1 MFIENKS
8 FLLIAA
14 LAVGTSLT
22 ACTGGNGQI
31 VSVNGTNVSK
41 AEFDQRLESSPAGKQ
56 TLSQIVQGDLVD
68 QYAKANNITV
78 SDADVA
84 KKEDEIR
91 SKYPPGQ
98 FEQILKNQGLTEDD
112 VKRILRQQV
121 VIEQAVGKNIN
132 ISDADAKAYFE
143 KNHGAYD
150 KPEQVRAR
158 HILVP
163 DLKTAQLVESKLKAG
178 GDFAAL
184 AKQYSTDPA
193 SKDKG
198 GELGLF
204 AKGAMVPAFQNA
216 AFSTPVGQTTAPVKS
231 PFGYHVIQVEEH
243 KPPTKATF
251 EALKPQIVD
260 TLKQQQ
266 EAQQVP
272 AFLQGLRQKAN
283 IVVYDQRFSD
293 VFPPPIPT
301 PGPAASAP
309 AAPAS
314 APAAPASA
322 PAAPAP
328 APSAK

>member
-1 MFIENKS
+1 MSIDS
-8 FLLIAA
+8 RLYLTIVA
-14 LAVGTSLT
+14 LAMGMALT

-41 AEFDQRLESSPAGKQ
+41 AELDKRLEASPVAKQ
-56 TLSQIVQGDLVD
+56 TLSQIVQGDLID
-68 QYAKANNITV
+68 QYAKANNISV
-78 SDADVA
+78 SDADVT

-98 FEQILKNQGLTEDD
+98 FEQILKNQGLSEDD
-112 VKRILRQQV
+112 VKKILRQQI
-121 VIEQAVGKNIN
+121 VIEQAVGKNVTIT
-132 ISDADAKAYFE
+132 DADAKAYFD
-143 KNHGAYD
+143 KNHPAYD

-163 DLKTAQLVESKLKAG
+163 DLKTANDVEAKLKAG
-178 GDFAAL
+178 GDFATL

-216 AFSTPVGQTTAPVKS
+216 AFALPVGKTSDPVKS
-231 PFGYHVIQVEEH
+231 PFGYHIIQVEEH
-243 KPPTKATF
+243 KPATKATF
-251 EALKPQIVD
+251 ESVKPQVMD
-260 TLKQQQ
+260 SLKQQQ
-266 EAQQVP
+266 QAQQVP

-301 PGPAASAP
+301 P
-309 AAPAS
+309 
-314 APAAPASA
+314 
-322 PAAPAP
+322 AP
-328 APSAK
+328 APSTK

>member
-1 MFIENKS
+1 MSIAS
-8 FLLIAA
+8 RLSLTTAA
-14 LAVGTSLT
+14 LVLGTSLA
-22 ACTGGNGQI
+22 ACTGGNGNV

-41 AEFDQRLESSPAGKQ
+41 AELDSRLEASPTGKQ
-56 TLSQIVQGDLVD
+56 VLSQIVQGDLID

-78 SDADVA
+78 SDADIA
-84 KKEDEIR
+84 KKEDDIR

-112 VKRILRQQV
+112 VKRILRQQIV
-121 VIEQAVGKNIN
+121 VEQAVGKNIT
-132 ISDADAKAYFE
+132 ISDADAKAYFD
-143 KNHGAYD
+143 KNHAQFD

-163 DLKTAQLVESKLKAG
+163 DLKTANEVEAKLKAG

-198 GELGLF
+198 GELGF
-204 AKGAMVPAFQNA
+204 FGKGQMVPAFQAA

-231 PFGYHVIQVEEH
+231 PFGYHIINVEEH
-243 KPPTKATF
+243 KPPTKASF
-251 EALKPQIVD
+251 DAVKAQIVD

-293 VFPPPIPT
+293 VFPPPAPT
-301 PGPAASAP
+301 PPPAAP

-314 APAAPASA
+314 A
-322 PAAPAP
+322 APAP
-328 APSAK
+328 APSTK